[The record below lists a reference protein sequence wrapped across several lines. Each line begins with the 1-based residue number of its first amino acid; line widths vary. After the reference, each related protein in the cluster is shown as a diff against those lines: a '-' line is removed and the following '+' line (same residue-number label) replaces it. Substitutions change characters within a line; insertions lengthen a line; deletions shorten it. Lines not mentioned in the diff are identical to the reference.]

1 MESPA
6 LRIAYVGS
14 FPPRECGIATFTRS
28 VLQSVDALGAASPGR
43 VVAVN
48 PSGQRFSYPEQVIAE
63 IDRDNVASYDAAAR
77 LLNRSGFDIVNIQHE
92 YGLFGGTWGECLLDF
107 LDRLQAP
114 AVLTLHTL
122 LPHPKPELRD
132 VTRAL
137 IDRSAK
143 TVVLA
148 QAAIDILAADY
159 AVDRRKLR
167 FIPHGVPNVSADS
180 HTASKRRL
188 GLSGRTVLATCGL
201 ISPGKGIEYAV
212 EALPGL
218 VQKFRDLLYVIAGET
233 HPGVRALAGES
244 YREQLQHR
252 VRSLRLTDHV
262 SFVNHYLSYSELL
275 DYLLAADVYVVPYL
289 NLDQIVSG
297 TLAYALGCGA
307 AIVSTPS
314 VYAREVLAGGRG
326 LLVPVR
332 DSQALG
338 VAVARVLS
346 DANFRDELRTR
357 AYAYGHQMIWPNV
370 ARSYLD
376 VFAELALP
384 EPKLQKAS

>member
-1 MESPA
+1 MQSPA

-28 VLQSVDALGAASPGR
+28 VLQSVDALGTAAPGC
-43 VVAVN
+43 VVAMN
-48 PSGQRFSYPEQVIAE
+48 PPGQGLSYPPQVITQIE
-63 IDRDNVASYDAAAR
+63 PDDVASYDRAAR
-77 LLNRSGFDIVNIQHE
+77 LLNRRGLDVVNVQHE
-92 YGLFGGTWGECLLDF
+92 YGLFGGRWGQYLLDF
-107 LDRLQAP
+107 LDGLHAP
-114 AVLTLHTL
+114 AVLTLHTI
-122 LPHPKPELRD
+122 LPEPGPELRG
-132 VTRAL
+132 VTQALVQRAA
-137 IDRSAK
+137 I

-148 QAAIDILAADY
+148 ETAIDILAADY
-159 AVDRRKLR
+159 SVDRRKLR
-167 FIPHGVPNVSADS
+167 FIPHGAPNVPPDS
-180 HTASKRRL
+180 HAASKRRL
-188 GLSGRTVLATCGL
+188 GLGGRTVLATCGL

-212 EALPGL
+212 EALPDL
-218 VQKFRDLLYVIAGET
+218 VQRFPNLLYVIAGET
-233 HPGVRALAGES
+233 HPGVRALEGER
-244 YREQLQHR
+244 YREQLHHR
-252 VRSLRLTDHV
+252 VDSLGVADHV
-262 SFVNHYLSYSELL
+262 SFVNRYLSYSELL

-314 VYAREVLAGGRG
+314 VYAREVLGGGRG

-338 VAVARVLS
+338 LAVARVLS
-346 DANFRDELRTR
+346 DASFRDELRTR

-376 VFAELALP
+376 VFADLAQP
-384 EPKLQKAS
+384 RP